1 MIKCERIKGNILFM
15 DAKLNIVKMSVLP
28 QIINFKIA
36 QSKFQGGFFEDRQDD
51 SKIHMEV

>member
-1 MIKCERIKGNILFM
+1 M

-28 QIINFKIA
+28 QIINFKIE